1 MFSGFDF
8 VGKFK
13 RKEDHRYVAFF
24 KKLNRTR
31 SVGSSR
37 AEYYCAKTKIR
48 KNSKKIGRHFDL
60 EFEVKIVD
68 FDDIQ
73 RRMGC
78 PCIRFQFKLTI

>member
-1 MFSGFDF
+1 MSRFLKNLTGLGLWE
-8 VGKFK
+8 VQG
-13 RKEDHRYVAFF
+13 
-24 KKLNRTR
+24 LNIT
-31 SVGSSR
+31 VQ
-37 AEYYCAKTKIR
+37 KKIR